1 MMRILYDTVSGN
13 MYSFDDTVVSK
24 MIGDT
29 CYDKSEIDRKI
40 SAVLKIQG
48 QKATKN
54 ELPLTGNE
62 RGFVWVVAE
71 DNSEYVWLSDASTG
85 TLADWEKLGPVIDL
99 SGYYTKEEIN
109 TLLGTVPEGK
119 TIVELLG
126 MDGTEAKSLKELVVD
141 AQSKADEAYTLA
153 GQAKSAAETAD
164 DKAVAAQNTANQAV
178 TDAANAKTA
187 ADTADGKAVAAQ
199 NTANQAVSDAAAAKS
214 AADNAQADA
223 TQALTNAATADGK
236 AEAAQTDATKAL
248 TDAATADGK
257 AEAAQTDATKALT
270 DAATADGKA
279 EAAGTLAG
287 EAKTAA
293 ETADGKAEA
302 AQTDAT
308 KALSDAA
315 NADAKAVAAQNKA
328 GAALPADTFETWKT
342 GNTEAINAAK
352 KAGDDAQTD
361 LNNYKTAND
370 LAVAAAKKAGDD
382 AQSDLN
388 NYKTSNDL
396 AVAAAKKSGDDA
408 QSDLN
413 NYKTSND
420 LAVAAAKK
428 AGDDAQSD
436 LNNYKTSND
445 SAVQAAAAAA
455 STADGKAVAAQEAVT
470 TLGGTVSANKTLAD
484 QIFANLGSVIGNIGY
499 DEFTG
504 SEFVEGTTYYVR
516 HSTGVFVATTDE
528 EPQTGTT
535 YYTRNSDVVA
545 TSIQNLFTQLST
557 YIAEHKVLPA
567 DTSALDLLPDFVWQ
581 TVSTGE
587 FSRYMT
593 YYYDDDGE
601 KVALVRNTDYVVED
615 DIAEYIAATER
626 TLYIKHIP
634 SMSEMRASINAISTI
649 LNLLITAHKAE
660 AAAEEP

>member
-62 RGFVWVVAE
+62 RGFVWIVTE
-71 DNSEYVWLSDASTG
+71 DNAEYVWLSDAATG

-119 TIVELLG
+119 TIMELLG
-126 MDGTEAKSLKELVVD
+126 MDGTEAKSLKGLVADV
-141 AQSKADEAYTLA
+141 QSKADDAYTLA
-153 GQAKSAAETAD
+153 GQAKSAAE
-164 DKAVAAQNTANQAV
+164 
-178 TDAANAKTA
+178 
-187 ADTADGKAVAAQ
+187 
-199 NTANQAVSDAAAAKS
+199 
-214 AADNAQADA
+214 
-223 TQALTNAATADGK
+223 TADGK

-257 AEAAQTDATKALT
+257 ADAAQADATQALT

-279 EAAGTLAG
+279 EAANTLAG

-328 GAALPADTFETWKT
+328 DAALPADTFETWKT

-361 LNNYKTAND
+361 LNNYKTTND

-382 AQSDLN
+382 AQSDLD

-413 NYKTSND
+413 SYKTSND

-455 STADGKAVAAQEAVT
+455 STADGKAVAAQNAVT
-470 TLGGTVSANKTLAD
+470 TLAGTVSGNKTLAD

-528 EPQTGTT
+528 EPQAGTT

-567 DTSALDLLPDFVWQ
+567 DTSALALLPDFVWQ
-581 TVSTGE
+581 TVATGE

-593 YYYDDDGE
+593 YYYDNEGE

-615 DIAEYIAATER
+615 DIAEYIADTGR

-634 SMSEMRASINAISTI
+634 SMAEMRASINAISTI